1 MHVIIW
7 LTSFLLLLGSL
18 SPTRPFDKCLDETVQ
33 AEAILTALNGVAAS
47 SNSNSKDDGWGSSGD
62 DTDAIEQDDGKLLAQ
77 LLQFYYSGY
86 RTVLIFVLLFVL
98 VRQLNGS
105 N

>member
-1 MHVIIW
+1 MIIW
-7 LTSFLLLLGSL
+7 LTSCLLGSL

-33 AEAILTALNGVAAS
+33 AEAILTALNGVASS